1 MNEVTMKMKMK
12 AISFMWALAAILC
25 NGPSLMCVK
34 SSMLLS
40 SPLVASIHI
49 KYNRRIHSFNNS
61 SCSEV
66 GVCNNSS
73 SSSEVDVCNNDGSF
87 ISTEH
92 DHRTVSSGSMHDDRR
107 SMHDDRSMHDARRST
122 VGYKKDQ
129 NDGVEVITHHDNTE
143 QSYNAHGETAN
154 SRRSQKSFDIIS
166 DVHLSSN
173 RDDDRRGPSN
183 SSSSSSS
190 SNNRDDVKHDSPAV
204 DSSSSLRFKR
214 FNFIH
219 HTMKNFLSHFIRD
232 PDILDISTDMCSLV
246 AWVYILLSVVG
257 TVGFDTKPMLSLLGI
272 GGITLGFSLK
282 DILSDMY
289 YGVYVLFTK
298 PFKRGSII
306 SVAEYEGRV
315 VSMDVRYVKLFSIKD
330 NCIVLVPL
338 PIVYKNAIRIKIDG
352 DHT

>member
-1 MNEVTMKMKMK
+1 
-12 AISFMWALAAILC
+12 
-25 NGPSLMCVK
+25 
-34 SSMLLS
+34 
-40 SPLVASIHI
+40 
-49 KYNRRIHSFNNS
+49 
-61 SCSEV
+61 
-66 GVCNNSS
+66 
-73 SSSEVDVCNNDGSF
+73 VDVCNNDGSF
-87 ISTEH
+87 ISAEY
-92 DHRTVSSGSMHDDRR
+92 DHRIASSG
-107 SMHDDRSMHDARRST
+107 SMHDARRSA
-122 VGYKKDQ
+122 VGHKKDK

-143 QSYNAHGETAN
+143 QNNNAHGETAN
-154 SRRSQKSFDIIS
+154 SRRSQKSIDIIS
-166 DVHLSSN
+166 DVHLPNN

-183 SSSSSSS
+183 SSSSSGSSS
-190 SNNRDDVKHDSPAV
+190 SNRDDANRDSPAV
-204 DSSSSLRFKR
+204 DSSSSFRFKR

-306 SVAEYEGRV
+306 SVAEYEGKV
-315 VSMDVRYVKLFSIKD
+315 VSMDVRYVKLFSMKD

>member
-1 MNEVTMKMKMK
+1 MNEVVTMKMKMK
-12 AISFMWALAAILC
+12 IKAVSFMWALAAILC

-49 KYNRRIHSFNNS
+49 KYNRRINSFNNS
-61 SCSEV
+61 SCSSEV
-66 GVCNNSS
+66 DVCNNSS
-73 SSSEVDVCNNDGSF
+73 SSEGDVCNNDGSF
-87 ISTEH
+87 ISTEY
-92 DHRTVSSGSMHDDRR
+92 DHRTVSSGSMHDDR
-107 SMHDDRSMHDARRST
+107 SMHDASIST
-122 VGYKKDQ
+122 VGCRKDQ

-143 QSYNAHGETAN
+143 HNYNAHGETAN

-183 SSSSSSS
+183 SSSSGSSS
-190 SNNRDDVKHDSPAV
+190 NRDDVKHDSPAV
-204 DSSSSLRFKR
+204 DSSSSFRFKR

-219 HTMKNFLSHFIRD
+219 HMMKNFLSHFIRD

-315 VSMDVRYVKLFSIKD
+315 VSMDVRYVKLFSMKD